1 MGNVETESD
10 KINQVDM
17 IEDKY
22 SAGGYEKSKNDEET
36 LTDFDEESD
45 EIDQIE
51 ESKEDNLESENQ
63 KLMKDIR

>member
-1 MGNVETESD
+1 
-10 KINQVDM
+10 M

-63 KLMKDIR
+63 KLMKDIRQKIHNYLK